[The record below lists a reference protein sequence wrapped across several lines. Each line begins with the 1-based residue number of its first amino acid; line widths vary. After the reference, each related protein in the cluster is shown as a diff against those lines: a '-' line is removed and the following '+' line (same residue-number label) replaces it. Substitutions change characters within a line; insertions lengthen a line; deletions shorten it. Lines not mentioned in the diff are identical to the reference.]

1 MKLHTCLLTAALLVA
16 PVMPALA
23 NAPAAVAAKPAAPA
37 KPDLVQG
44 EARFTAAC
52 ASCHVTGLMEYED
65 LKLLLLLKNFN
76 SLMDL
81 L

>member
-16 PVMPALA
+16 PVMPSLA
-23 NAPAAVAAKPAAPA
+23 STPAAPAKSA

-52 ASCHVTGLMEYED
+52 ASCHGADYIASQPGE
-65 LKLLLLLKNFN
+65 LKTVPQSRFR
-76 SLMDL
+76 
-81 L
+81 